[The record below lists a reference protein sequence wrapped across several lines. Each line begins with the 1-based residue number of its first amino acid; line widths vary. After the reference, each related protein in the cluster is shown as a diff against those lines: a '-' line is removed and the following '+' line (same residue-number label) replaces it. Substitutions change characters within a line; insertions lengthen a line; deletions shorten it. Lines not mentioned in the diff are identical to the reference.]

1 MKEIIKEIEKSNSV
15 LLHCHPH
22 PDPDSVGSTLA
33 MKFALE
39 QKGKKVTLIKG
50 DSDIPKAFD
59 FPGVE
64 NIVKKNFFE
73 IDLKDFDTFL
83 ILDCGGIEMVS
94 KKSKVV
100 FPDTLN
106 TIVVDHHAS
115 NKGYG
120 KYNYIEP
127 KYSSTCELL
136 YHLLQEMNVEINH
149 DIALNLFMG
158 MYTDTGGFRYGAN
171 GSETLAIASKLAMIA
186 PDYQETISTMENSNR
201 KESLIFESLAL
212 SSLKTLFDGKL
223 AIASVP
229 YEDLVKNNIKE
240 EDIMAGYIS
249 NKIKSVKGTEI
260 GVTLIESEKGKVKI
274 SLRSTKYDISVI
286 ATALGGGGHKS
297 AAGAILESTTEAA
310 IEKVVKTIKEIY
322 NL

>member
-1 MKEIIKEIEKSNSV
+1 MKEIINEIEKSNNV

-22 PDPDSVGSTLA
+22 PDPDSVGSALA
-33 MKFALE
+33 MRFALG

-50 DSDIPKAFD
+50 DSDIPSAFN

-64 NIVKKNFFE
+64 TIIKKNFFE
-73 IDLKDFDTFL
+73 IDLKDFDTFI
-83 ILDCGGIEMVS
+83 ILDSGGIEMVS

-100 FPDTLN
+100 FPDSLK
-106 TIVVDHHAS
+106 TIVIDHHAS

-120 KYNYIEP
+120 RYNYVEP

-136 YHLLQEMNVEINH
+136 YQLFQEMNVEINH

-171 GSETLAIASKLAMIA
+171 GSQTLAIASKLAMIA
-186 PDYQETISTMENSNR
+186 PDYQETISIMENSNR

-212 SSLKTLFDGKL
+212 SSLKIMFNDKL
-223 AIASVP
+223 AIASVS
-229 YEDLVKNNIKE
+229 YEDLAKNDIKE
-240 EDIMAGYIS
+240 EDIMTGYIS
-249 NKIKSVKGTEI
+249 NKIKSIKGTEI
-260 GVTLIESEKGKVKI
+260 GITLIESEKGKVKV
-274 SLRSTKYDISVI
+274 SMRSMKYDVSVI
-286 ATALGGGGHKS
+286 AVSLGGGGHKA
-297 AAGAILESTTEAA
+297 AAGVIIESTIQEA
-310 IEKVVKTIKEIY
+310 IDRVVKTIKEIY

>member
-73 IDLKDFDTFL
+73 IDLKDFDTFI

-120 KYNYIEP
+120 RYNYIEP

-136 YHLLQEMNVEINH
+136 YHLIQEMNVEINH

-158 MYTDTGGFRYGAN
+158 IYTDTGGFRYGAN

-212 SSLKTLFDGKL
+212 SSLKTFFDGKL
-223 AIASVP
+223 ATASVP

-240 EDIMAGYIS
+240 EDIMKGYIS

-260 GVTLIESEKGKVKI
+260 GVTLIESEKVKVKI
-274 SLRSTKYDISVI
+274 SLRSMKYDISVI

-297 AAGAILESTTEAA
+297 AAGAIQESTTEAA